1 MRTLIG
7 TKALMLDK
15 ELSVVIAFGLFSLL
29 VCLLFVLFVISLAVK
44 LYNS

>member
-15 ELSVVIAFGLFSLL
+15 ELSVIIAFGLFSLL
-29 VCLLFVLFVISLAVK
+29 VCFVVCFVCYIPCSK
-44 LYNS
+44 TI